1 MLIFVRIG
9 LVLEGIIFLIMDLR
23 NYVRQRLTETT
34 AILWALVSVILIIT
48 GAVPFPET
56 YTYDTMLWLLMGVCL
71 LLLFVLF
78 EVSRMISTL
87 SMKNQELAMQVSLL
101 NQENEKILRRLGML
115 MDEEEDTVCR

>member
-48 GAVPFPET
+48 GAVPFPEK

-71 LLLFVLF
+71 LLLFLLF

-101 NQENEKILRRLGML
+101 NQENERILHKLGIL
-115 MDEEEDTVCR
+115 TDEKKDSVRD

>member
-48 GAVPFPET
+48 GAVPFPEK

-71 LLLFVLF
+71 LLLFLLF
-78 EVSRMISTL
+78 EVSTMISTL

>member
-48 GAVPFPET
+48 GAVPLPEK
-56 YTYDTMLWLLMGVCL
+56 YTSDTMLWLSMGVCL
-71 LLLFVLF
+71 LLSFLLF